1 MARGVERV
9 WDATICHKCDKARSC
24 PTHPPAG
31 QATGKGYGHEIAW
44 LSVAE
49 NAAQAAMGFAQGS
62 SRSTLAAG
70 LSTEC
75 ASQLAS
81 VRRHL
86 PEALHAGPLRVPN
99 LPPPP
104 LLGQAARQR
113 RVAAVRDNSAIYMN
127 AIPPVSDLPTIP
139 RAALAKAVF
148 PADIEV
154 ASPDM

>member
-1 MARGVERV
+1 M
-9 WDATICHKCDKARSC
+9 THCHECDNARSR
-24 PTHPPAG
+24 PTHPSAG

-44 LSVAE
+44 LTVAE
-49 NAAQAAMGFAQGS
+49 NAAGAAIGFAHGS

-81 VRRHL
+81 VRRICIPL
-86 PEALHAGPLRVPN
+86 AGPSRVPT
-99 LPPPP
+99 LPPP
-104 LLGQAARQR
+104 LLAQAARQR
-113 RVAAVRDNSAIYMN
+113 RVAAVRDNSTIYMN